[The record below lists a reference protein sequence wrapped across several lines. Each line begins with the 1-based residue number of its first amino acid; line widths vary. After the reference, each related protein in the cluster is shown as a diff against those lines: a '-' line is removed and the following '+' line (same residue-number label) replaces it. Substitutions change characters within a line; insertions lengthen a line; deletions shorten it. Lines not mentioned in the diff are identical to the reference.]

1 MAWSHGPRGSD
12 QWGGQQTVLA
22 GLGRLGASVL
32 GMRVL
37 GSCSADLCA
46 VAAGTLDA
54 YWCSGQSPWDS
65 AAGLLIAAEAGAVA
79 TDPSGAASAGRPVGA
94 FLVAAPGVHAAYRRS
109 SPVAPNPLPRRRER
123 VAPRPVDNRPSRA
136 G

>member
-1 MAWSHGPRGSD
+1 MSPEAVVAWSHGPRGSA
-12 QWGGQQTVLA
+12 QWGGQQAVLA

-65 AAGLLIAAEAGAVA
+65 AAGLLIAAEAGAVT

-94 FLVAAPGVHAAYRRS
+94 FLAAAPGVHAALAGAHRRS
-109 SPVAPNPLPRRRER
+109 RPTPSTRRGGG
-123 VAPRPVDNRPSRA
+123 VAPRR
-136 G
+136 